1 MVETVKAG
9 RSRERGV
16 PWPCAD
22 VATRFPP
29 AAFIAVLLTIVIFLV
44 DTFTPH
50 GFAIAVLYALIV
62 MLVATFLD
70 RRGILI
76 VALFCIVLTAVGFL
90 AVHSFASSG
99 PVARAVV
106 SICAI
111 VIATVLTLRN
121 EESTKAL
128 TAQAALLDLT
138 HDAIFTRTPDDIIT
152 YWNRGAEELYGWSS
166 HEAVGRRAS
175 ELLHDESRAAW
186 DEASAILVATGR
198 WEGEMRKVRRDGEQ
212 VQVACRW
219 SLQRDHRG
227 GPLAILETHNDVTAQ
242 VQTEMAL
249 DRARAELL
257 HVSRV
262 TALGELTASIA
273 HEVNQP
279 LAAVTA
285 SGEACL
291 RWLRRD
297 VPDLDEATTSV
308 ERMIGA
314 ARRASEVVARLR
326 ALARQSS
333 ADYTPLVV
341 DQVIEEVL
349 PLVRRELTA
358 HDVALEV
365 TANSSGATIMGD
377 RVQLQQVLINLIVNG
392 IQAMDGIG
400 DRPREMHI
408 ATSRVTSDDVRSV
421 LVTVRDTGP
430 GFSPDDAQKLFSA
443 FFTTKPQGMGLGLS
457 ICRKIVEAHDGRIW
471 STRGEPFGAIFNI
484 SLPLPEEAAP

>member
-1 MVETVKAG
+1 MKRQLGGACLPFKTGGSRGSDASWPSLAG
-9 RSRERGV
+9 SFSASGFLAI
-16 PWPCAD
+16 P
-22 VATRFPP
+22 
-29 AAFIAVLLTIVIFLV
+29 LTIIIFLV
-44 DTFTPH
+44 DTFSPH
-50 GFAIAVLYALIV
+50 GLAIAVLYALIV
-62 MLVATFLD
+62 MLAATCLD
-70 RRGILI
+70 RRSILI

-90 AVHSFASSG
+90 AGHSFTSSG
-99 PVARAVV
+99 PLARAVA

-175 ELLHDESRAAW
+175 ELLHDEFRVAW
-186 DEASAILVATGR
+186 DEASAILIATGR
-198 WEGEMRKVRRDGEQ
+198 WEGEMRKVRRDGEH

-227 GPLAILETHNDVTAQ
+227 GPMAILETHNDVTAQ

-291 RWLRRD
+291 RWLRRCA
-297 VPDLDEATTSV
+297 PDLDEATSSE

-314 ARRASEVVARLR
+314 ARRASEVVARRGRWR
-326 ALARQSS
+326 ASRARTTHRSS
-333 ADYTPLVV
+333 STKSSK
-341 DQVIEEVL
+341 
-349 PLVRRELTA
+349 RCCRWSG
-358 HDVALEV
+358 
-365 TANSSGATIMGD
+365 ANS
-377 RVQLQQVLINLIVNG
+377 
-392 IQAMDGIG
+392 
-400 DRPREMHI
+400 RPT
-408 ATSRVTSDDVRSV
+408 TSPSR
-421 LVTVRDTGP
+421 
-430 GFSPDDAQKLFSA
+430 
-443 FFTTKPQGMGLGLS
+443 
-457 ICRKIVEAHDGRIW
+457 
-471 STRGEPFGAIFNI
+471 
-484 SLPLPEEAAP
+484 